1 MFKEDPTNPNET
13 KPKARAT
20 ANGSQVVTLAE
31 IYAACVDQPAHRLT
45 WALAAALDLVSIG
58 YDVGNAFAKAPW
70 GESEPFYMEVDDQF
84 QEWWTQCLGNERIP
98 DGYVIPILHA
108 LQGHPEAPRL
118 WDKYVTKIIT
128 EEMGFKATTHEPCL
142 YFKHGNDGIELI
154 LRQVDDFK
162 I

>member
-1 MFKEDPTNPNET
+1 MFGEPIHQSEVDSLKILGWVWNYMFKEDPTNPNET

-31 IYAACVDQPAHRLT
+31 IYAACVDQSAHRLT

-58 YDVGNAFAKAPW
+58 YDVGNAFAEAPW
-70 GESEPFYMEVDDQF
+70 SKSEPFYMEVDDQF

-108 LQGHPEAPRL
+108 LQGHPEAPWL
-118 WDKYVTKIIT
+118 
-128 EEMGFKATTHEPCL
+128 
-142 YFKHGNDGIELI
+142 
-154 LRQVDDFK
+154 
-162 I
+162 

>member
-58 YDVGNAFAKAPW
+58 YDVGNAFAEAPW
-70 GESEPFYMEVDDQF
+70 GNSEPFYMQVDQQF
-84 QEWWTQCLGNERIP
+84 NEWWTKHLGNDTIP
-98 DGYVIPILHA
+98 DGMVITILHA
-108 LQGHPEAPRL
+108 LQRQPESRL
-118 WDKYVTKIIT
+118 GRNTA
-128 EEMGFKATTHEPCL
+128 MF
-142 YFKHGNDGIELI
+142 
-154 LRQVDDFK
+154 RQPHALVD
-162 I
+162 IVGAN